1 MAREIVFQYNGR
13 ESHRESPIL
22 DRDDSFTIPS
32 EDEIIA
38 RRGTHY
44 RVRSV
49 KHFPEIAGLASRCI
63 VDIAPIYPLPSGD

>member
-1 MAREIVFQYNGR
+1 VAREIIYQYNGR
-13 ESHRESPIL
+13 ESKRESPIL
-22 DRDDSFTIPS
+22 DGDDSISLPNA
-32 EDEIIA
+32 DEIIG

-49 KHFPEIAGLASRCI
+49 KHYPAIAGLLGRCI